1 MSSSENIQTG
11 NRPMNRKIAL
21 ALAVPLL
28 VAGTYGGWHWWSVA
42 RFQEATDNAYV
53 EADITMI
60 SPRVEGYVGAVEV
73 VENQMV
79 QAGDVLL
86 RLDDRDLAA
95 KADQARAR
103 RDAAAASI
111 ANIDSRLTLSGA
123 LIRQADAGVAAA
135 QAEQRRA
142 GADAQRYTALA
153 TREFASQQKLA
164 TTQAD
169 AQKAGAALTKA
180 QAALTAERDQLSV
193 LSTERAKAE
202 AALEEANAALVLA
215 ENDLEKSVIRAPIAG
230 VIGSS
235 GARVG
240 QFVKAG
246 TQLMALVPVQDAYI
260 TANFKETQIGRLRV
274 GQPVELSIDAYPG
287 MKVEGRIDS
296 LSPASG
302 AQFSLLPPENATG
315 NFTKIVQR
323 VPVRVA
329 LPKDGPL
336 AGRLRP
342 GLSVEV
348 SVDTRHDGRD
358 LIGIA
363 KADTAIPQQV
373 AVRP

>member
-1 MSSSENIQTG
+1 
-11 NRPMNRKIAL
+11 MNRKIAL
-21 ALAVPLL
+21 AVALPLL
-28 VAGTYGGWHWWSVA
+28 LGGAYGGWHWWSVA
-42 RFQEATDNAYV
+42 RFTETTDNAYV

-60 SPRVEGYVGAVEV
+60 SPRVEGYVDSVDV

-79 QAGDVLL
+79 AAGDVLL
-86 RLDDRDLAA
+86 RLDDKDLRA
-95 KADQARAR
+95 KAEQARAR
-103 RDAAAASI
+103 LAAAQAAI
-111 ANIDSRLTLSGA
+111 DNIDSRLTLEAA
-123 LIRQADAGVAAA
+123 LIRQAEANVAAA

-153 TREFASQQKLA
+153 GREFASQQKLS

-169 AQKAGAALTKA
+169 AQKAGAALSKA
-180 QAALTAERDQLSV
+180 QAALTAERDQVAV

-202 AALEEANAALVLA
+202 ATLAEAKAALALA
-215 ENDLEKSVIRAPIAG
+215 ENDLDKTILRAPVAG
-230 VIGSS
+230 VIGNS

-246 TQLMALVPVQDAYI
+246 AQLMALVPVQDAYV

-287 MKVEGRIDS
+287 LVVEGRIDS

-329 LPKDGPL
+329 LPKSGPM

-342 GLSVEV
+342 GLSVEAR
-348 SVDTRHDGRD
+348 VDTRHEGRD
-358 LIGIA
+358 LIGLAPADIA
-363 KADTAIPQQV
+363 TSQV
-373 AVRP
+373 ASRP

>member
-1 MSSSENIQTG
+1 
-11 NRPMNRKIAL
+11 MNRKIAL
-21 ALAVPLL
+21 TLAVPLL
-28 VAGTYGGWHWWSVA
+28 LAGTYGGWHWWSVA

-60 SPRVEGYVGAVEV
+60 SPRVEGHVASVEV

-79 QAGDVLL
+79 QAGEVLV
-86 RLDDRDLAA
+86 RLDDRDLMA
-95 KADQARAR
+95 KVDQARAR
-103 RDAAAASI
+103 RDAAVAAI
-111 ANIDSRLTLSGA
+111 ANIDSRLTLEAA
-123 LIRQADAGVAAA
+123 LIRQADANVAAA

-142 GADAQRYTALA
+142 GADAQRYGALA
-153 TREFASQQKLA
+153 KSEFASQQKLA

-169 AQKAGAALTKA
+169 AQKAGAALAKA
-180 QAALTAERDQLSV
+180 QAALTAERDQVSV
-193 LSTERAKAE
+193 LSTERTKAQ
-202 AALEEANAALVLA
+202 AALEEADAALELA
-215 ENDLEKSVIRAPIAG
+215 RNDLDKSVIRAPIAG
-230 VIGSS
+230 VVGSS

-246 TQLMALVPVQDAYI
+246 SQLMALVPVQDAYV
-260 TANFKETQIGRLRV
+260 TANFKETQIGQLRV
-274 GQPVELSIDAYPG
+274 GQPVELVIDAYPG
-287 MKVEGRIDS
+287 QVVTGRIDS

-323 VPVRVA
+323 VPVRIA
-329 LPKDGPL
+329 LPKEGPL

-348 SVDTRHDGRD
+348 SVDTRNGGRD

-363 KADTAIPQQV
+363 KADTGIPQQV

>member
-1 MSSSENIQTG
+1 
-11 NRPMNRKIAL
+11 MNRKIAL
-21 ALAVPLL
+21 MLAVPLL
-28 VAGTYGGWHWWSVA
+28 LAGSYGGWHWWSVT
-42 RFQEATDNAYV
+42 RFQETTDNAYV
-53 EADITMI
+53 EADITLI
-60 SPRVEGYVGAVEV
+60 SPRVEGHVAAVEV
-73 VENQMV
+73 VENQVV

-86 RLDDRDLAA
+86 RLDDRDLKA
-95 KADQARAR
+95 KTDQARAR
-103 RDAAAASI
+103 RDAAAATI
-111 ANIDSRLTLSGA
+111 ANIDSRLTLENA
-123 LIRQADAGVAAA
+123 LIRQADANVASAL
-135 QAEQRRA
+135 AEQRRA

-153 TREFASQQKLA
+153 DREFASQQRLA
-164 TTQAD
+164 TSQAD
-169 AQKAGAALTKA
+169 AQKAGAAMNRA
-180 QAALTAERDQLSV
+180 QAALTAEKDQVSV
-193 LSTERAKAE
+193 LSTERVRAEATLKEAE
-202 AALEEANAALVLA
+202 AALELA
-215 ENDLEKSVIRAPIAG
+215 ESDLDKGVIRAPVAG

-246 TQLMALVPVQDAYI
+246 AQLMALVPVQDAYV

-287 MKVEGRIDS
+287 LKIEGRIDS

-348 SVDTRHDGRD
+348 SVDTRNEGRD

-363 KADTAIPQQV
+363 KADSGIGQQV

>member
-1 MSSSENIQTG
+1 
-11 NRPMNRKIAL
+11 MNRKIAL

-28 VAGTYGGWHWWSVA
+28 LAGTYGGWHWWSVA
-42 RFQEATDNAYV
+42 RFQETTDNAYV

-60 SPRVEGYVGAVEV
+60 SPRVEGYVGVVEV

-103 RDAAAASI
+103 RDAAAAAI

-142 GADAQRYTALA
+142 GADAQRYSALA
-153 TREFASQQKLA
+153 RSEFASQQKLA

-169 AQKAGAALTKA
+169 AQKAGAALIKA

-202 AALEEANAALVLA
+202 AALEEANAALALA

-230 VIGSS
+230 VVGSS

-287 MKVEGRIDS
+287 IKVEGRIDS

-348 SVDTRHDGRD
+348 SVDTRNDGRD

>member
-1 MSSSENIQTG
+1 
-11 NRPMNRKIAL
+11 MNRKIAV

-28 VAGTYGGWHWWSVA
+28 LVGSYGGWHWWSVT
-42 RFQEATDNAYV
+42 RFQETTDNAYV
-53 EADITMI
+53 EADITLI
-60 SPRVEGYVGAVEV
+60 SPRVEGHVAAVEV
-73 VENQMV
+73 VENQVV

-86 RLDDRDLAA
+86 RLDDRDLRAR
-95 KADQARAR
+95 KDQARAR
-103 RDAAAASI
+103 RDAAAAAI
-111 ANIDSRLTLSGA
+111 ANIDSRLTLENA
-123 LIRQADAGVAAA
+123 LIQRAQADVTAAL
-135 QAEQRRA
+135 AEQRRA

-153 TREFASQQKLA
+153 NREFASQQKLA

-169 AQKAGAALTKA
+169 SQKAGAAMTRA
-180 QAALTAERDQLSV
+180 QAALTAEKDQVSV
-193 LSTERAKAE
+193 LSTERTRAE
-202 AALEEANAALVLA
+202 AALKEADAVLELA
-215 ENDLEKSVIRAPIAG
+215 ESDLEKGVIRAPVAG

-240 QFVKAG
+240 QYVRAG
-246 TQLMALVPVQDAYI
+246 AQLMALVPIQDAYV

-274 GQPVELSIDAYPG
+274 GQPVELAIDAYPG
-287 MKVEGRIDS
+287 VKIEGRIDS

-348 SVDTRHDGRD
+348 SVDTRKEGRD

-363 KADTAIPQQV
+363 KADSAIAQQV

>member
-1 MSSSENIQTG
+1 
-11 NRPMNRKIAL
+11 MNRKIAL
-21 ALAVPLL
+21 TLALPLL
-28 VAGTYGGWHWWSVA
+28 LSGAYGGWHWWSVA
-42 RFQEATDNAYV
+42 RFTETTDNAYI

-60 SPRVEGYVGAVEV
+60 SPRVEGFVASVDV

-79 QAGDVLL
+79 AAGDVLL
-86 RLDDRDLAA
+86 RLDDKDLHA

-103 RDAAAASI
+103 LSAAQAAI
-111 ANIDSRLTLSGA
+111 DNIDSRLTLEGA
-123 LIRQADAGVAAA
+123 LIRQAEASVAAA

-153 TREFASQQKLA
+153 GREFASQQKLS

-169 AQKAGAALTKA
+169 AQKAGAALSKA
-180 QAALTAERDQLSV
+180 QAALTAERDQVAV

-202 AALEEANAALVLA
+202 ATLAEAMASLALA
-215 ENDLEKSVIRAPIAG
+215 ENDLDKSILRAPVAG
-230 VIGSS
+230 IIGNS

-246 TQLMALVPVQDAYI
+246 AQLMALVPVQDAYV

-287 MKVEGRIDS
+287 LVVEGRIDS

-329 LPKDGPL
+329 LPKSGPM

-342 GLSVEV
+342 GLSVEAR
-348 SVDTRHDGRD
+348 VDTRHDGRD
-358 LIGIA
+358 LIGLAPAHIA
-363 KADTAIPQQV
+363 ASQV
-373 AVRP
+373 ASRP